1 MKVFPTKFIGLFL
14 FLLVFLFQVACSKD
28 SDVFEEAIAQNI
40 EEAIEES
47 GQNSSEELVSKTV
60 FLSPTNDVYLEEG
73 ERFDEQIIRIEPDS
87 RTSYLMFDISDI
99 DGELENVELQLT
111 VTEDSGEG
119 TVRIHKG
126 NSNNWTEENISTN
139 TAPLP
144 SAEVATLSKTYQL
157 GATEKIDVSNSLLTD
172 DRISFVLTQE
182 SGNDI
187 ALAAKEN
194 RAGNGPKL
202 KITYLTTDSDTEE
215 EANQESEEETPEEE
229 TPEEDTTE
237 EESFGDFP
245 SGLELKAFPTA
256 EGFGKYTRGGRGG
269 RVIHVTTLNETGPGS
284 LVEAMKA
291 SGPRIIVF
299 DVAGEIEFSRERVID
314 EPFCTIAGE
323 SAPSPG
329 ITIKGNTL
337 GIRASEV
344 IVRFLR
350 IRLGDKSVDN
360 DALRILNTTANTTM
374 ENVIVDHCSVS
385 WATDEN
391 LSLSGNSQ
399 GAGNAPLRNVTIQN
413 TVIAENI
420 DKNHYAM
427 LLGRNMSNI
436 SMIQNFWANNGH
448 RTPEHTYGDGSSFE
462 FVNNLSYNYNRSVT
476 ISFGDSTFESI
487 GNVFKGDAD
496 YPPGN
501 ADHIYQLN
509 KFENAS
515 GKVTDGYIY
524 QTDNIQIGYSSHGIM
539 NSNWATANRSS
550 RSLNSPYTP
559 LPSSV
564 VEATVLNNVGPST
577 LFVDEVDARLFSEY
591 ANSSGTRDITSISA
605 VGGFPNISSNERS
618 ASYDTDNDGMADSWE
633 ISTFGDLSAQPSD
646 DEDGNGY
653 TNIEEFLYAL
663 TTE

>member
-1 MKVFPTKFIGLFL
+1 MFAEEIENQTENNPME
-14 FLLVFLFQVACSKD
+14 D
-28 SDVFEEAIAQNI
+28 SVEQ
-40 EEAIEES
+40 
-47 GQNSSEELVSKTV
+47 TV
-60 FLSPTNDVYLEEG
+60 FLPPVNDAYLENGEG
-73 ERFDEQIIRIEPDS
+73 FNENIIRIDPGS
-87 RTSYLMFDISDI
+87 RTSYLMFDLSSIK
-99 DGELENVELQLT
+99 GEIMNAELQLS
-111 VTEDSGEG
+111 VTADPGEG
-119 TVRIHKG
+119 TVTVHKG
-126 NSNNWTEENISTN
+126 DSNDWTEENISIEN
-139 TAPLP
+139 APNP
-144 SAEVATLSKTYQL
+144 TEEIASLSKAFQV
-157 GATEKIDVSNSLLTD
+157 GSTEKLSIGTEFLTTSKV
-172 DRISFVLTQE
+172 SFVLDQE
-182 SGNDI
+182 NGNDL

-194 RAGNGPKL
+194 SAETAPQL
-202 KITYLTTDSDTEE
+202 KITYLP
-215 EANQESEEETPEEE
+215 SEEGSTDDEDQPEEE
-229 TPEEDTTE
+229 PDTTNE
-237 EESFGDFP
+237 DSDFP
-245 SGLELKAFPTA
+245 SGLELLAFPTA
-256 EGFGKYTRGGRGG
+256 KGFGKNTIGGRGG
-269 RVIHVTTLNETGPGS
+269 QIIHVTNLNEKGSGS
-284 LVEAMKA
+284 LVEAMQTK
-291 SGPRIIVF
+291 GPRIIVF

-391 LSLSGNSQ
+391 LGLSGNSQ
-399 GAGNAPLRNVTIQN
+399 GAGNAPLKNITVQN

-420 DKNHYAM
+420 DGNHYAM

-436 SMIQNFWANNGH
+436 SIIQNFWANNGH

-476 ISFGDSTFESI
+476 IAFGDSTFESV

-509 KFENAS
+509 NFENPN
-515 GKVTDGYIY
+515 GKVTDGYMY

-539 NSNWATANRSS
+539 NRNWGTANRSS
-550 RSLNSPYTP
+550 RSLNSPYIP
-559 LPSSV
+559 LPSSS
-564 VEATVLNNVGPST
+564 VEATVLNNSGPST
-577 LFVDEVDARLFSEY
+577 LFADEVDARLFNEY
-591 ANSSGTRDITSISA
+591 ANSSGTRDITNIGV
-605 VGGFPNISSNERS
+605 VGGFPNISSNEHPV
-618 ASYDTDNDGMADSWE
+618 SYDTDNDGMADSWE
-633 ISTFGDLSAQPSD
+633 IRTFGDLSVQPSD

-653 TNIEEFLYAL
+653 TNIEEFLYSL
-663 TTE
+663 TAK